1 MRLQE
6 AEMQGEFDMEEF
18 LGVSPQGWTELYPA
32 ESRCEWRHAR
42 KVGLYVG
49 QTQLAHVE

>member
-18 LGVSPQGWTELYPA
+18 LGVSPQGCTELYA
-32 ESRCEWRHAR
+32 AKSRCEWRHAR
-42 KVGLYVG
+42 KVGLCVG
-49 QTQLAHVE
+49 

>member
-6 AEMQGEFDMEEF
+6 AEMQGEFDMEVF
-18 LGVSPQGWTELYPA
+18 LGVSPQA

-49 QTQLAHVE
+49 